1 MWVPQLNLEGKSVSW
16 NSFACVSVIYLPCK
30 RKRHLGGAEH
40 TAAPL
45 FCQLVGVRDRSVE

>member
-16 NSFACVSVIYLPCK
+16 NSFACVSVIYLLCK